1 MTDRSTFQEGNT
13 LTVLAGDE
21 LVTGRIVHL
30 SPRRLE
36 LALVQPYTL
45 LFQLVRPMYFS
56 RFLKGDGFLGDEGEP
71 FARELL
77 LKLHRAASYLQT
89 QLPLVAEDMRSEPSY
104 MRPFLD
110 QLDLFVDLR
119 TPLTPT
125 VLRDTTLRIEQELTP
140 VGMVKYPMIRWQQPI
155 LTGLLEV
162 QASVL
167 LHRWL
172 REGPVEL
179 RADAQ
184 TTPAPDHQGSTS
196 L

>member
-30 SPRRLE
+30 SARRLE

-45 LFQLVRPMYFS
+45 LFQLVRPKYFS

-89 QLPLVAEDMRSEPSY
+89 QLPLVAEVMRSEPGI

-110 QLDLFVDLR
+110 QMDHFVYLQ
-119 TPLTPT
+119 TPLTPD
-125 VLRDTTLRIEQELTP
+125 VLRDTTLRIEQGLTP
-140 VGMVKYPMIRWQQPI
+140 VGMVQYPMIRWQQPI
-155 LTGLLEV
+155 LAELLEV

-172 REGPVEL
+172 REGPIDL

-184 TTPAPDHQGSTS
+184 TTTTS
-196 L
+196 DQQKGTTP